1 MQVQRT
7 PSHIDL
13 QGACRH
19 LSGEVSYGLTM
30 GFLPAAFELKE
41 AVDLVG
47 TAGLRIPV
55 TGPIEPHHLSYAG
68 DIRLQSLMIEGDK
81 SEALTARL
89 GLAQGRLT
97 VEAARAHVLD
107 GEVKLAS
114 TSFVDLQGPVHNFA
128 VHVMA
133 KDLQL
138 RVHRGERL
146 ALSRF
151 LFLLAP
157 LFIL

>member
-1 MQVQRT
+1 M
-7 PSHIDL
+7 
-13 QGACRH
+13 H

-97 VEAARAHVLD
+97 VEAARAH
-107 GEVKLAS
+107 A
-114 TSFVDLQGPVHNFA
+114 
-128 VHVMA
+128 
-133 KDLQL
+133 
-138 RVHRGERL
+138 
-146 ALSRF
+146 
-151 LFLLAP
+151 
-157 LFIL
+157 